1 MNQYHNF
8 KTDEL
13 VWCNLYPGVYQI
25 TQVTNRDEKN
35 KPYGDLLHLK
45 LVYGGGGNHGLTH
58 TVDESHCAKLEIGI
72 KEYIKHLNE
81 KITEL
86 NTILKNYGDYG
97 DYENI

>member
-35 KPYGDLLHLK
+35 KPYSDLLYLK
-45 LVYGGGGNHGLTH
+45 LVYSGRDNRSPTERL
-58 TVDESHCAKLEIGI
+58 DELHCAKLEVGI

-81 KITEL
+81 QITKL
-86 NTILKNYGDYG
+86 NTILK